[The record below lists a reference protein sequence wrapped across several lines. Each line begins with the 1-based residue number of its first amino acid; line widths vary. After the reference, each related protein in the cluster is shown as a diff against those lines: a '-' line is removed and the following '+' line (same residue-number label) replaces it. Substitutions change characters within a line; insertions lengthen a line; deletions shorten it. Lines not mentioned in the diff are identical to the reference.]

1 MLAKKMMGEIML
13 KKLDNPVVQTI
24 LKLERLLQL

>member
-13 KKLDNPVVQTI
+13 EKLDNPVVQTI
-24 LKLERLLQL
+24 LKLERLL